1 MKEKNLAFID
11 TETTGFD
18 PVENEMIEIGGLIAK
33 QVPVAGR
40 GPKLEVI
47 DEFEFKIK
55 PERLETANPEAL
67 RINGYNDAD
76 WLFAPSLAEVMK
88 IVQGKTAGC
97 IMVAQNVA
105 FDWVFVNESFK
116 KCGLEN
122 KMHFH
127 KLDILPMAF
136 AKNYHDNSLKYYRLE
151 DLARHYGVEN
161 PNAHTALADARA
173 TFEIYKK
180 VLEIE

>member
-1 MKEKNLAFID
+1 MKDRILAFID

-18 PVENEMIEIGGLIAK
+18 PVENEMIEIGGLLARP
-33 QVPVAGR
+33 VPMPGR
-40 GPKLEVI
+40 GPRLEVVE
-47 DEFEFKIK
+47 EFEFKIK

-76 WLFAPSLAEVMK
+76 WLFAPALPEVMK
-88 IVQGKTAGC
+88 QVQIKTAGC
-97 IMVAQNVA
+97 IMVGQNVA
-105 FDWVFVNESFK
+105 FDWAFVNESFR

-122 KMHFH
+122 KLHYH

-136 AKNYHDNSLKYYRLE
+136 AKNYHDDSLKYYRLE

-161 PNAHTALADARA
+161 ERAHTALADAKA
-173 TFEIYKK
+173 TFAIYKK